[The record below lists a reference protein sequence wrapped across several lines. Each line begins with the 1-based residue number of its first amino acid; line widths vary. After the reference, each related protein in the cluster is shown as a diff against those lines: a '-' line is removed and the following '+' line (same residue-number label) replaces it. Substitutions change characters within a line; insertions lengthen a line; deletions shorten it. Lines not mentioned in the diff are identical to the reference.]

1 MMGELRME
9 IHQELICNA
18 DFKQH
23 MLTLKIVS
31 FTYWMAVS
39 RISARSTC
47 NLIRL
52 PHTFYLI

>member
-1 MMGELRME
+1 MGELRME